1 MAVVVGFIPTP
12 VGFAALQ
19 AAQREAER
27 RGGPLIIV
35 NVVRDGMQG
44 DPRHADQG
52 QLERAQDMVRR
63 ASVRIA
69 VRQEHTD
76 DDISDVLLQVV
87 EEEKAEL
94 LVLGIRRERDMASH
108 LLGVTV
114 QKLLTSSPSDVLVV

>member
-12 VGFAALQ
+12 VGFAALE
-19 AAQREAER
+19 AAHREAER

-35 NVVRDGMQG
+35 NVVRDDVGE
-44 DPRHADQG
+44 DPRHADAG

-63 ASVRIA
+63 SSVRIA

-76 DDISDVLLQVV
+76 DDVSDVLVQVV
-87 EEEKAEL
+87 EEEGAEL
-94 LVLGIRRERDMASH
+94 LVVGIRRERDMARH
-108 LLGVTV
+108 LLGITI